1 MIELCLGRE
10 AIGHATLRR
19 ALRINPHFSLRYVPV
34 AAEALR

>member
-10 AIGHATLRR
+10 ATGHATLRH
-19 ALRINPHFSLRYVPV
+19 ALRINPHFSLRYAPV